1 LIVDADANGDAEAAN
16 GDTEVFAEAA
26 AKAGAANGDVEAANG
41 DGLAAI
47 GNAEAANG
55 DAEGF
60 AEGGANDD
68 AESFAE
74 GGANDDAE
82 DANEAEA
89 EVVVVTDLTG
99 FGCTTCCTKLL
110 VVVG

>member
-1 LIVDADANGDAEAAN
+1 MIVDADANGDAEAAN

-68 AESFAE
+68 AE
-74 GGANDDAE
+74 